1 MLVRFIAVV
10 MAVLLTAAMPAHSS
24 GFSNIQLQSQVE
36 ALFAGNRDMA
46 EIKLTVD
53 RLTNPSV
60 NEPEGLKEIAR
71 LEADLD
77 RMAAGETDSLAKLAT
92 LKRFV
97 YEAGPWNQGRPF
109 QYDLTDPT
117 GQKPENRLLTD
128 YLADRHG
135 NCVSMPLLFMVLGQH
150 IGLKMTL
157 AQAPLH
163 VFVKFTDDQGREWNL
178 ETTSGAGFTRDMHYR
193 KLLPMSDAAVASGI
207 YLHALSREEVIGV
220 MATELVSLFLDEG
233 RFEDAIVASDVI
245 LKHAP
250 KLAYVL
256 VKRGSAYGGILRC
269 DIVTKYKSMSE
280 MTPETKAYADGLYQA
295 NLADFAAAEALG
307 WREQDGQL

>member
-1 MLVRFIAVV
+1 MLVRSFLVAVV
-10 MAVLLTAAMPAHSS
+10 AFWAATLSAHSS
-24 GFSNIQLQSQVE
+24 EFSNIQLQSQVE
-36 ALFAGNRDMA
+36 ALFAGTRDIA
-46 EIKLTVD
+46 EIKLTID
-53 RLTNPSV
+53 RLTEPSV
-60 NEPEGLKEIAR
+60 KVAEGLKEIAR
-71 LEADLD
+71 LETDLD
-77 RMAAGETDSLAKLAT
+77 RMAAGETDSLAKLAV

-97 YEAGPWNQGRPF
+97 YEAGPWNQARPF

-135 NCVSMPLLFMVLGQH
+135 NCVSMPTLFMVLGQH

-178 ETTSGAGFTRDMHYR
+178 ETTSGAGFSRDIYYR
-193 KLLPMSDAAVASGI
+193 KKLPMTDQAVASGI
-207 YLHALSREEVIGV
+207 YLRGLSRDETIGV
-220 MATELVSLFLDEG
+220 WASELVSHFLHEG

-250 KLAYVL
+250 KSADVL
-256 VKRGSAYGGILRC
+256 VKRGSAYAGILRR
-269 DIVTKYKSMSE
+269 DIISKYKSMDE
-280 MTPETKAYADGLYQA
+280 MTPETKAYADELYQA
-295 NLADFAAAEALG
+295 NLAGFAAAEALG